1 MDIAAS
7 NTGAGGESLRRV
19 RRKGFEKEMKN
30 IQKVSLLICLLP
42 AMLFVAGPRM
52 SAQTNNEPPFDF
64 SDTFYQDNG
73 LDLNNLNKVI
83 AGRFGTFRQ
92 FGPPATNPHQP
103 NWVVSP
109 TTNPDRRDVRILAT
123 TGGYSD
129 NGTGGGNQYINIIAF
144 LTTDLDFIGTV
155 QPSGAAADQASYSRT
170 VGFIDGGLEGVQ
182 QSPGETIVWNQG
194 TDPVETNPN
203 GSSLTTGLNKR
214 GISVIDIIGNF
225 EAYAALKQ
233 FVPRAGVLAP
243 IPCGTMAITGTSNGN
258 PDNPLPR
265 GTVCFPVSLG
275 ERTPQGVISADV
287 ATPNLRHDWRFA
299 TNRNSI
305 DGSDNN
311 CIDVSTDPATGVPF
325 CGSPGDATYSDSPYG
340 YFCDDLLGMW
350 IITYFWYTDNSIG
363 DLTVNPPIRPNS
375 TCLEMLA
382 SLAMKNGTSLD
393 GTPIIKTPD
402 ELNYL
407 EGQVLTD
414 GNNPIPGFSG
424 TAPPPVPCTEEG
436 NEDISGADSPAAV
449 WLVCPAIPDPTNG
462 AITSD
467 AFLDHVT
474 FANGT
479 AVDPNIVANFNC
491 LQQHGLYLAAN
502 GTCTSQT
509 PVPAS
514 PF

>member
-1 MDIAAS
+1 
-7 NTGAGGESLRRV
+7 
-19 RRKGFEKEMKN
+19 MKN
-30 IQKVSLLICLLP
+30 IQKVSMLICLM
-42 AMLFVAGPRM
+42 AAILFMVVPRM
-52 SAQTNNEPPFDF
+52 AAQTNNEPPFDF

-73 LDLNNLNKVI
+73 LDLNNLNNVV

-92 FGPPATNPHQP
+92 FGPPSTSSTQP
-103 NWVVSP
+103 NWVVST
-109 TTNPDRRDVRILAT
+109 TTNPDRRNVRILAT

-129 NGTGGGNQYINIIAF
+129 NGTGGGNQFINIMAF
-144 LTTDLDFIGTV
+144 LTTDLDFIGTI
-155 QPSGAAADQASYSRT
+155 QPSGAAADQSSYSRN
-170 VGFIDGGLEGVQ
+170 VGFINGGLEGVQ
-182 QSPGETIVWNQG
+182 ENPGENIVYTQG
-194 TDPVETNPN
+194 TDPVLTNPD
-203 GSSLTTGLNKR
+203 GSNLTTGLNKR
-214 GISVIDIIGNF
+214 GISVMDMVGNF

-233 FVPRAGVLAP
+233 FVSSAGVLAP
-243 IPCGTMAITGTSNGN
+243 IPCGTMAVTGVSNGN
-258 PDNPLPR
+258 PDPALPA
-265 GTVCFPVSLG
+265 GTVCFPVNQVESTSAG
-275 ERTPQGVISADV
+275 NISADV
-287 ATPNLRHDWRFA
+287 ATPNLRQDWRFA

-325 CGSPGDATYSDSPYG
+325 CASNGDAGYSDSPFG

-350 IITYFWYTDNSIG
+350 ILTYFWYTDNSVG
-363 DLTVNPPIRPNS
+363 DFTVKPVILPNV

-382 SLAMKNGTSLD
+382 SLILKNGPSLD
-393 GTPIIKTPD
+393 VTPVIKTPD
-402 ELNYL
+402 ELNFL
-407 EGQVLTD
+407 EGSVLTD

-436 NEDISGADSPAAV
+436 QEDITGADSPAAV
-449 WLVCPAIPDPTNG
+449 WLVCPAIPDPTSG

-474 FANGT
+474 FSNGT

-491 LQQHGLYLAAN
+491 LQQHGLFLAAN

-509 PVPAS
+509 PTPPS

>member
-1 MDIAAS
+1 
-7 NTGAGGESLRRV
+7 
-19 RRKGFEKEMKN
+19 MKN
-30 IQKVSLLICLLP
+30 IQKVSTLICLL
-42 AMLFVAGPRM
+42 AVMFFVPVPRM
-52 SAQTNNEPPFDF
+52 WAQTNNEPPFDF

-73 LDLNNLNKVI
+73 LDLNNLNNVV

-92 FGPPATNPHQP
+92 FGPPSPNTNQA

-109 TTNPDRRDVRILAT
+109 TTDPDRRNVRILAT

-129 NGTGGGNQYINIIAF
+129 NGTGAGNQFINIMAF
-144 LTTDLDFIGTV
+144 LTTDLDFIGTI
-155 QPSGAAADQASYSRT
+155 QPSGAAADQSSYSRT
-170 VGFIDGGLEGVQ
+170 VGFIDGGLDGVQ
-182 QSPGETIVWNQG
+182 QNPGETIVYNQG
-194 TDPVETNPN
+194 TDPVLTNPD
-203 GSSLTTGLNKR
+203 GSNLTTGLNKR
-214 GISVIDIIGNF
+214 GISVMDMVGNF

-233 FVPRAGVLAP
+233 FVSSAGVLAP
-243 IPCGTMAITGTSNGN
+243 IPCGTMATTGVSSGN
-258 PDNPLPR
+258 PDPALPP
-265 GTVCFPVSLG
+265 GTVCFPVNQVESTSKG
-275 ERTPQGVISADV
+275 NISADV
-287 ATPNLRHDWRFA
+287 ATPNLRQDWRFA

-325 CGSPGDATYSDSPYG
+325 CGNPGDAGYSDSPFG

-350 IITYFWYTDNSIG
+350 IITYFWYTDNSVG
-363 DLTVNPPIRPNS
+363 DFTVKPAILPNV

-382 SLAMKNGTSLD
+382 SLALKNGISLD
-393 GTPIIKTPD
+393 LTPVIKTPD
-402 ELNYL
+402 ELNFL
-407 EGQVLTD
+407 EGSVLTD

-436 NEDISGADSPAAV
+436 NEDITAADSPAAV

-474 FANGT
+474 FANGA

-491 LQQHGLYLAAN
+491 LQQHGLFLAAN